1 MSDSSSGS
9 SWLERLGKVFSD
21 EPESR
26 EELVTVLKEAQSQ
39 GVIDADALLMIEG
52 VLDVSE
58 SRVRD
63 IMIPRLQIEIID
75 ATETLESI
83 LETMLESSHSRYPVM
98 QGKEIV
104 GILLAKDVL
113 RAVVKGELNSKEDLQ
128 KIYRDPIFIP
138 ESKRLNVLLREI
150 KASRNHLALVV
161 DEYAE
166 LAGLV
171 TIEDVL
177 EQIVGDI
184 EDEHDIE
191 EDANIQKRAGEAFS
205 VQALT
210 TLEEFNDFFKVEI
223 ETEHTETLGGFVGTE
238 LGHVPVVGEI
248 LETHGLCFRV
258 LKATERRAEVFE
270 VKPIEE
276 PVIEVSEKTAQ
287 DMIENSP
294 KPL

>member
-26 EELVTVLKEAQSQ
+26 EELLTVLKEAQAQ
-39 GVIDADALLMIEG
+39 GVLDSDALLMIEG

-58 SRVRD
+58 ARVRD
-63 IMIPRLQIEIID
+63 IMIPRPQIEIID
-75 ATETLESI
+75 ANDSLEAI
-83 LETMLESSHSRYPVM
+83 LEMMLESSHSRYPVM
-98 QGKEIV
+98 LDKEIV

-113 RAVVKGELNSKEDLQ
+113 RAVVKGELKDKEDLQ
-128 KIYRDPIFIP
+128 KIYREANFIP
-138 ESKRLNVLLREI
+138 ESKRLNVLLREF
-150 KASRNHLALVV
+150 KSSRNHLALVV

-184 EDEHDIE
+184 EDEHDID
-191 EDANIQKRAGEAFS
+191 EDESIQKRAGGAYS

-210 TLEEFNDFFKVEI
+210 TIEDFNRFFGTEI
-223 ETEHTETLGGFVGTE
+223 EIENTETMGGFLSAE
-238 LGHVPVVGEI
+238 LGHVPVIGEEI
-248 LETHGLCFRV
+248 ETHGISFRV
-258 LKATERRAEVFE
+258 LKATDRRAELFE
-270 VKPIEE
+270 VKPISEE
-276 PVIEVSEKTAQ
+276 SITQSDEQNAIQVESA
-287 DMIENSP
+287 
-294 KPL
+294 

>member
-26 EELVTVLKEAQSQ
+26 EELVTVLQEAHSQ
-39 GVIDADALLMIEG
+39 GVIDTDALWMIEG

-58 SRVRD
+58 ARVRD
-63 IMIPRLQIEIID
+63 VMIPRLQIEIID
-75 ATETLESI
+75 ASEPLESI

-98 QGKEIV
+98 LDKEIV

-113 RAVVKGELNSKEDLQ
+113 RAVVKGELNTKEDLQ
-128 KIYRDPIFIP
+128 KIYRDAIFIP
-138 ESKRLNVLLREI
+138 ESKRLNVLLREF
-150 KASRNHLALVV
+150 KSSRNHLALVV

-184 EDEHDIE
+184 EDEHDVE
-191 EDANIQKRAGEAFS
+191 EDENIQKRAGGAFS

-210 TLEEFNDFFKVEI
+210 AIEEFNEFFQVDIDSEN
-223 ETEHTETLGGFVGTE
+223 TETIGGFVGAE
-238 LGHVPVVGEI
+238 LGHVPIAGEI
-248 LETHGLCFRV
+248 LETHGLCIRV

-270 VKPIEE
+270 VKPIEDQ
-276 PVIEVSEKTAQ
+276 VIEITDEQVL
-287 DMIENSP
+287 DMQEQRV
-294 KPL
+294 

>member
-26 EELVTVLKEAQSQ
+26 EELVTVLQDAQSQ
-39 GVIDADALLMIEG
+39 GLIDADALLMIEG

-58 SRVRD
+58 ARVRD
-63 IMIPRLQIEIID
+63 VMIPRLQIEIID
-75 ATETLESI
+75 ASEPLESI

-98 QGKEIV
+98 QDKEIV

-113 RAVVKGELNSKEDLQ
+113 RAVVKGELKTKEDLQ
-128 KIYRDPIFIP
+128 KIYRDAIFIP
-138 ESKRLNVLLREI
+138 ESKRLNVLLREF
-150 KASRNHLALVV
+150 KSSRNHLALVV

-184 EDEHDIE
+184 EDEHDVE
-191 EDANIQKRAGEAFS
+191 EDENIQKRAGGAFS

-210 TLEEFNDFFKVEI
+210 TIEEFNEFFQVDIDSEN
-223 ETEHTETLGGFVGTE
+223 TETIGGFVGVE
-238 LGHVPVVGEI
+238 LGHVPIAGET
-248 LETHGLCFRV
+248 LETHGLCIRV
-258 LKATERRAEVFE
+258 LKATDRRAEVFE
-270 VKPIEE
+270 VKPIEDR
-276 PVIEVSEKTAQ
+276 VIEITDEQVL
-287 DMIENSP
+287 DMQEQRV
-294 KPL
+294 

>member
-1 MSDSSSGS
+1 MGDSSSGS

-26 EELVTVLKEAQSQ
+26 EELVTVLQEAHSQ
-39 GVIDADALLMIEG
+39 GVIDTDALWMIEG

-58 SRVRD
+58 ARVRD
-63 IMIPRLQIEIID
+63 VMIPRLQIEIID
-75 ATETLESI
+75 ASEPLESI

-98 QGKEIV
+98 LDKEIV

-113 RAVVKGELNSKEDLQ
+113 RAVVKGELNTKEDLQ
-128 KIYRDPIFIP
+128 KIYRDAIFIP
-138 ESKRLNVLLREI
+138 ESKRLNVLLREF
-150 KASRNHLALVV
+150 KSSRNHLALVV

-184 EDEHDIE
+184 EDEHDVE
-191 EDANIQKRAGEAFS
+191 EDENIQKRAGGAFS

-210 TLEEFNDFFKVEI
+210 AIEEFNEFFQVDIDSEN
-223 ETEHTETLGGFVGTE
+223 TETIGGFVGAE
-238 LGHVPVVGEI
+238 LGHVPIAGEI
-248 LETHGLCFRV
+248 LETHGLCIRV

-270 VKPIEE
+270 VKPIEDQ
-276 PVIEVSEKTAQ
+276 VIEITDEQVL
-287 DMIENSP
+287 DMQEQRV
-294 KPL
+294 

>member
-26 EELVTVLKEAQSQ
+26 EELITVLKDAQAQ
-39 GVIDADALLMIEG
+39 GVLDSDAFLMIEG

-58 SRVRD
+58 ARVRD
-63 IMIPRLQIEIID
+63 IMVPRPQIEIID
-75 ATETLESI
+75 ANESLESI
-83 LETMLESSHSRYPVM
+83 LEMMLESSHSRYPVM
-98 QGKEIV
+98 SGKEIV

-113 RAVVKGELNSKEDLQ
+113 RAVVKGELKDKDDLQ
-128 KIYRDPIFIP
+128 KIYREANFIP
-138 ESKRLNVLLREI
+138 ESKRLNVLLREF
-150 KASRNHLALVV
+150 KSSRNHLALVV

-184 EDEHDIE
+184 EDEHDIA
-191 EDANIQKRAGEAFS
+191 EDECIQKRTAGTFS

-210 TLEEFNDFFKVEI
+210 TIEEFNQFFGTKI
-223 ETEHTETLGGFVGTE
+223 ETENTETMGGFLSAE
-238 LGHVPVVGEI
+238 LWHVPVIGEEI
-248 LETHGLCFRV
+248 ESNGIHFRV
-258 LKATERRAEVFE
+258 LKATDRRAELFE
-270 VKPIEE
+270 AKPVEQVEAEAAEE
-276 PVIEVSEKTAQ
+276 VDSNAETP
-287 DMIENSP
+287 
-294 KPL
+294 

>member
-26 EELVTVLKEAQSQ
+26 EELVTVLKEAQAQ
-39 GVIDADALLMIEG
+39 GVLDSDALLMIEG

-58 SRVRD
+58 ARVRD
-63 IMIPRLQIEIID
+63 IMIPRPQIEIID
-75 ATETLESI
+75 ANDSLEAI
-83 LETMLESSHSRYPVM
+83 LEMMLESSHSRYPVM
-98 QGKEIV
+98 LDKEIV

-113 RAVVKGELNSKEDLQ
+113 RAVVKGELKDKEDLQ
-128 KIYRDPIFIP
+128 KIYREANFIP
-138 ESKRLNVLLREI
+138 ESKRLNVLLREF
-150 KASRNHLALVV
+150 KSSRNHLALVV

-184 EDEHDIE
+184 EDEHDID
-191 EDANIQKRAGEAFS
+191 EDESIQKRAGGAYS

-210 TLEEFNDFFKVEI
+210 TIEDFNRFFGTAIEI
-223 ETEHTETLGGFVGTE
+223 ENTETMGGFLSAE
-238 LGHVPVVGEI
+238 LGHVPVIGEEI
-248 LETHGLCFRV
+248 ETHGICFRV
-258 LKATERRAEVFE
+258 LKATDRRAELFE
-270 VKPIEE
+270 VKPISEE
-276 PVIEVSEKTAQ
+276 SITQSDEQNAIQAESA
-287 DMIENSP
+287 
-294 KPL
+294 